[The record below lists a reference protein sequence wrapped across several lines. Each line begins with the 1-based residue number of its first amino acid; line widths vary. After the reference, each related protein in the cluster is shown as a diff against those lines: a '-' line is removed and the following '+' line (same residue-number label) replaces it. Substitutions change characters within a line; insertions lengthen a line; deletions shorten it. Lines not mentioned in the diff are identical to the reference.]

1 MMPCAARCPPGV
13 PRREKLRIGVNLV
26 NLFNAA
32 DSDIDY
38 SRWSDLPCSRRFEG
52 CSRRHSTAFQS

>member
-1 MMPCAARCPPGV
+1 MAS
-13 PRREKLRIGVNLV
+13 KLRIAVDLVNLFNADLV

-38 SRWSDLPCSRRFEG
+38 SLAGIDNA
-52 CSRRHSTAFQS
+52 STRIPRCRAWRV